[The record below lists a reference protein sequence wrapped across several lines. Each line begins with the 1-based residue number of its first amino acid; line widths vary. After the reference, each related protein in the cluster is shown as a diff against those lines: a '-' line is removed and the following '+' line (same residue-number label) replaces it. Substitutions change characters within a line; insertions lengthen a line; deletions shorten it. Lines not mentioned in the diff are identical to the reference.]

1 MSIVIESVTLDGIK
15 SYGEKT
21 TVDLGEGVTAILGDN
36 GAGKSTIQEAVGYA
50 LFDSHP
56 FSKQDRLVREG
67 ESSGEI
73 GVTFTNRTSG
83 AQYTVRRW
91 AGRSKYEVLDGNG
104 DNLSLDGTSE
114 IKGWLCEQLGVDDPG
129 DLSELWERSVG
140 VAQTDFLAD
149 FTKTETERVDTFDP
163 LFDIERYREAY
174 KSLGG
179 LDEEFDG
186 DIQEHRDEIIGLD
199 ARLEEFPDVEE
210 RVEEHEATI
219 AELADEIAA
228 LAGTI
233 EELDSER
240 EQLEGIEDDLD
251 DAEQELA
258 TLEETKIPAQEES
271 LETAKEHRD
280 GARTAGETLAAVRE
294 EYERHE
300 SAQERLDEL
309 EERRNERDEID
320 DERTDLGGEIDL
332 LKHRVADA
340 RDDLRAA
347 EAAREQVRELEPEKE
362 RYEELQEEVSQLE
375 DDAERRDEIED
386 ELGDVD
392 DEIEELRAEAT
403 ALESSIEEAEAQ
415 REEAETLAARQDE
428 RQDLLAERKS
438 LEAEREELRE
448 QNEELQAIEIGGES
462 AVSCPTC
469 DQPVT
474 ADHRES
480 VLERNRERIEDLTEE
495 RLPAIEVKIEAVEE
509 RIEAAREAKEATDRI
524 PQLEREHDSIEEKV
538 ADLEAEKSEY
548 ETERDELEEQLD
560 ELPDKRETVAELDG
574 VAEAYHTAKATI
586 ESADGVEETLREA
599 RRDLGER
606 LVAYRELNDEL
617 DEFDGLDREIE
628 TTKETIAET
637 EEPHRTYIQHEPVAE
652 SLDERQAAVDE
663 EGETLAR
670 LRADRKEAEGR
681 VVELDEAFDAARL
694 DEIEEELSERRTTR
708 AKREQQ
714 RENREGD
721 LAEARERLDEL
732 EAKRER
738 KAALEAEMTE
748 LERDREFARWAR
760 DSLQQGAEDLRDLT
774 TSEIGDRANDIY
786 QALRAA
792 PTETLV
798 WDRTYNLRVRVRGQ
812 NKPFD
817 TLSGGEKM
825 AAALSVRLAILERLA
840 AVGMAF
846 LDEPTANL
854 DEHKKRN
861 LVDQLEE
868 FDRLNQLLVV
878 SHDRTFESMTERAI
892 ELEKDEDREMTRVVS
907 D

>member
-15 SYGEKT
+15 SYGEET

-91 AGRSKYEVLDGNG
+91 AGRSKYEVIDENG
-104 DNLSLDGTSE
+104 DTLSLDGTSE
-114 IKGWLCEQLGVDDPG
+114 IKSWLCGQLGVDGPG
-129 DLSELWERSVG
+129 DLSEVWERSVG

-149 FTKTETERVDTFDP
+149 FTKTETERIDTFDP

-179 LDEEFDG
+179 LDEEFDD
-186 DIQEHRDEIIGLD
+186 DIQDHRDEIIGLD
-199 ARLEEFPDVEE
+199 AKLEELPDVEG

-219 AELADEIAA
+219 AELADEIEA
-228 LAGTI
+228 LRETI

-240 EQLEGIEDDLD
+240 ERLEEIEDELR
-251 DAEQELA
+251 DAEQELT
-258 TLEETKIPAQEES
+258 TLEETKIPAKEES
-271 LETAKEHRD
+271 LGTAKTHRD
-280 GARTAGETLAAVRE
+280 EARTAGETLAAVRE

-300 SAQERLDEL
+300 SGQERLDEL
-309 EERRNERDEID
+309 GERRAERDEID

-332 LKHRVADA
+332 LKHQVASSK
-340 RDDLRAA
+340 DDLRAA
-347 EAAREQVRELEPEKE
+347 EEARERVRELEPEKE
-362 RYEELQEEVSQLE
+362 RYETLEEEVSQLE
-375 DDAERRDEIED
+375 DDAERRDELAD
-386 ELGDVD
+386 ELTNI
-392 DEIEELRAEAT
+392 DEGIEELRAEAT
-403 ALESSIEEAEAQ
+403 ELESSIEEAEAQ

-438 LEAEREELRE
+438 LEDEREELRA
-448 QNEELQAIEIGGES
+448 QNEELRAIEIGDGS

-469 DQPVT
+469 DQSVT

-480 VLERNRERIEDLTEE
+480 VIERNRERIEALTEE
-495 RLPAIEVKIEAVEE
+495 RLPAIEDEIEAVEDE
-509 RIEAAREAKEATDRI
+509 IEAAREAKEATDRI
-524 PQLEREHDSIEEKV
+524 PQLERERDSIEEEI
-538 ADLEAEKSEY
+538 ADLEIDRREHEA
-548 ETERDELEEQLD
+548 ERDELEERLD
-560 ELPDKRETVAELDG
+560 ELPDKREAVAELDG
-574 VAEAYHTAKATI
+574 VAEEYHTAKATI
-586 ESADGVEETLREA
+586 ESADGVEESLREA

-606 LVAYRELNDEL
+606 LVTYRELGDEL
-617 DEFDGLDREIE
+617 DEFDGLDQEIT

-637 EEPHRTYIQHEPVAE
+637 EEAHRTYIQHEPVAE
-652 SLDERQAAVDE
+652 SLDERQAAVEE
-663 EGETLAR
+663 EGEALAR
-670 LRADRKEAEGR
+670 LRAERKAVEER
-681 VVELDEAFDAARL
+681 VGELDEAFDAGRL
-694 DEIEEELSERRTTR
+694 DEIDEELSERKTTR

-714 RENREGD
+714 REDREDD
-721 LAEARERLDEL
+721 LAEARERLADL

-738 KAALEAEMTE
+738 KATLEAEMTE

-825 AAALSVRLAILERLA
+825 TAALSVRLAILERLA
-840 AVGMAF
+840 SVGMAF

-854 DEHKKRN
+854 DEYKKRN

-892 ELEKDEDREMTRVVS
+892 ELEKDEGREVTQVVS

>member
-1 MSIVIESVTLDGIK
+1 MSIVIERVCLEGIK

-21 TVDLGEGVTAILGDN
+21 TIDLGAGVTAILGDN

-56 FSKQDRLVREG
+56 FTNQDRLVRDG

-73 GVTFTNRTSG
+73 AVTFTNRTTG

-91 AGRSKYEVLDGNG
+91 AGRSKYEVHDGDG

-114 IKGWLCEQLGVDDPG
+114 IKGWICDQLGIDDAE
-129 DLSELWERSVG
+129 DLAEVWERSVG

-149 FTKTETERVDTFDP
+149 FTKTETERIDTFDP

-179 LDEEFDG
+179 LDEAFDD
-186 DIQEHRDEIIGLD
+186 DIRDHRDEIIGLD
-199 ARLEEFPDVEE
+199 AKLEELPDVEA
-210 RVEEHEATI
+210 RVEEHETTI
-219 AELADEIAA
+219 AELADDIEQLDAD
-228 LAGTI
+228 I
-233 EELDSER
+233 EEFEDER
-240 EQLEGIEDDLD
+240 ERLEAIEEDLR

-258 TLEETKIPAQEES
+258 ALEETKIPAQEEN
-271 LETAKEHRD
+271 LESAKERRD
-280 GARTAGETLAAVRE
+280 EAKKASETLEAVRE
-294 EYERHE
+294 GYERNE
-300 SAQERLDEL
+300 AAQDRLDEL
-309 EERRNERDEID
+309 QERRSEREALE
-320 DERTDLGGEIDL
+320 DERNDLGNEIDL

-340 RDDLRAA
+340 KDDRRAA
-347 EAAREQVRELEPEKE
+347 ERARERVRELEPEKE
-362 RYEELQEEVSQLE
+362 RYEELQEVVSQLE
-375 DDAERRDEIED
+375 DDAERLDDIED
-386 ELGDVD
+386 ELADID
-392 DEIEELRAEAT
+392 ADIEELRAEA
-403 ALESSIEEAEAQ
+403 ADREAAIEEAETR

-438 LEAEREELRE
+438 LEAERDELRE
-448 QNEELQAIEIGGES
+448 QNEELRAIDIGDGS

-480 VLERNRERIEDLTEE
+480 VIERNRERIEELTAE
-495 RLPAIEVKIEAVEE
+495 RLPAIAEEISTVEE
-509 RIEAAREAKEATDRI
+509 RIEAARAAKEATDRI
-524 PQLEREHDSIEEKV
+524 PRLEREHESIEEEIDELKTEKLEYE
-538 ADLEAEKSEY
+538 AERDDLEA
-548 ETERDELEEQLD
+548 RVD
-560 ELPDKRETVAELDG
+560 ELPDKREAMADREG
-574 VAEAYHTAKATI
+574 VSEDYHTAKATI
-586 ESADGVEETLREA
+586 ESADGTAETLRDA
-599 RRDLGER
+599 RERLGER
-606 LVAYRELNDEL
+606 LVAYRQLGDEL
-617 DEFDGLDREIE
+617 ADFDGLDGDIE

-637 EEPHRTYIQHEPVAE
+637 EEPHRTYIQNEPVAE
-652 SLDERQAAVDE
+652 SLDERQAAVDD
-663 EGETLAR
+663 EGEALAS
-670 LRADRKEAEGR
+670 LRAERQEVQEQVA
-681 VVELDEAFDAARL
+681 ELDDEFDAARL
-694 DEIEEELSERRTTR
+694 DDIKEELGERRETR

-714 RENREGD
+714 RQNSEDG
-721 LAEARERLDEL
+721 LADARERLDEL
-732 EAKRER
+732 EEKRGR
-738 KAALEAEMTE
+738 KAELESEVTE

-825 AAALSVRLAILERLA
+825 AAALSVRLAVLERLA
-840 AVGMAF
+840 TVGMAF

-854 DEHKKRN
+854 DRGKREN
-861 LVDQLEE
+861 LVSQLER
-868 FDRLNQLLVV
+868 FDQLNQLLVI
-878 SHDRTFESMTERAI
+878 SHDRTFESMTERTV
-892 ELEKDEDREMTRVVS
+892 ELEKDDDRELTRVVS

>member
-1 MSIVIESVTLDGIK
+1 MSIVIESVTLDDIK
-15 SYGEKT
+15 SYGEET
-21 TVDLGEGVTAILGDN
+21 TVDLGAGVTAILGDN

-73 GVTFTNRTSG
+73 AVMFTNRTSG

-91 AGRSKYEVLDGNG
+91 AGRSKYEVLDGSG

-114 IKGWLCEQLGVDDPG
+114 IKGWLCKQLGVDEPD
-129 DLSELWERSVG
+129 DLSEVWERSVG

-149 FTKTETERVDTFDP
+149 FTKTETERIDTFDP

-186 DIQEHRDEIIGLD
+186 DIQDHRDEIIGLD
-199 ARLEEFPDVEE
+199 ARLEELPDVEE

-219 AELADEIAA
+219 AELADEIEA
-228 LAGTI
+228 LRGTI

-240 EQLEGIEDDLD
+240 ERLEGVEDELD

-258 TLEETKIPAQEES
+258 TLEEMKIPAQEES

-280 GARTAGETLAAVRE
+280 EARTAGETLAAVRE

-309 EERRNERDEID
+309 EERRAERDEID

-340 RDDLRAA
+340 REDLSAA
-347 EAAREQVRELEPEKE
+347 EAARERVHELEPEKE

-438 LEAEREELRE
+438 LEAEHEELRE
-448 QNEELQAIEIGGES
+448 QNEELRAIEIGGES

-480 VLERNRERIEDLTEE
+480 VLERNHERIEALTEE
-495 RLPAIEVKIEAVEE
+495 RLPAIEEEIAAVEE

-524 PQLEREHDSIEEKV
+524 PQLEREHESVEEEI
-538 ADLEAEKSEY
+538 ADLVAEKSEY
-548 ETERDELEEQLD
+548 EDERDELEGRLD
-560 ELPDKRETVAELDG
+560 ELPDKREAVAELDG
-574 VAEAYHTAKATI
+574 VAEQYHTAKATI
-586 ESADGVEETLREA
+586 ESADGIEATLREA
-599 RRDLGER
+599 RSDLGER
-606 LVAYRELNDEL
+606 LVAYRELDDEL

-663 EGETLAR
+663 EGEALAR
-670 LRADRKEAEGR
+670 LRAERKEAERR

-694 DEIEEELSERRTTR
+694 DEIEEELSERKTTR
-708 AKREQQ
+708 ARREQQ

-738 KAALEAEMTE
+738 KTALEAEMTE